1 MRKTDVLDALNALG
15 IEGNC
20 PVCARNS
27 WAGVGPPN
35 ADVQVALKLP
45 GIDPDTDTEFDPA
58 SSPWDGLKCAVRVC
72 TTCGWVSLHAVSV
85 LQQLL

>member
-1 MRKTDVLDALNALG
+1 MRTADVVGALNTLG

-20 PVCARNS
+20 PVCGRNS

-45 GIDPDTDTEFDPA
+45 GMNPATETELDPT

-85 LQQLL
+85 LEQLL